1 MKMNESKEVIESM
14 ILHLIENYVRKSP
27 YITIV
32 TKKQLW
38 FGNGR
43 FKDSEYPK
51 GLRGSMGI
59 RIPTD
64 VEIEKKNQFYGYPAL
79 VKPWSYLNNVTNAAV
94 RQRILWEVIDN
105 KSLSDI
111 RPILGKGYIKEDGTL
126 DPEQTQGI
134 SCYVFFLSDPSI
146 RQNQNAWIKQQPF
159 YVRAQIF
166 RNMSTHIELLKEK
179 KKAASTLVAN
189 NNKLIA
195 LKEYLQIEPQIDRA
209 LITWGDED

>member
-1 MKMNESKEVIESM
+1 M
-14 ILHLIENYVRKSP
+14 ILHLIEKSVKQSP

-79 VKPWSYLNNVTNAAV
+79 IKPWSYLNNVTNTAV
-94 RQRILWEVIDN
+94 RQKILWEIIDG

-126 DPEQTQGI
+126 DSKQTQGI
-134 SCYVFFLSDPSI
+134 SCYIFFLSDISV
-146 RQNQNAWIKQQPF
+146 REDQNAWIKQQPF
-159 YVRAQIF
+159 YVRAQVF
-166 RNMSTHIELLKEK
+166 RNMTTHEELLKER
-179 KKAASTLVAN
+179 KKAASTLVSN
-189 NNKLIA
+189 NNKLLA
-195 LKEYLQIEPQIDRA
+195 LKEYLQIEPQIDRE
-209 LITWGDED
+209 LITWSDED